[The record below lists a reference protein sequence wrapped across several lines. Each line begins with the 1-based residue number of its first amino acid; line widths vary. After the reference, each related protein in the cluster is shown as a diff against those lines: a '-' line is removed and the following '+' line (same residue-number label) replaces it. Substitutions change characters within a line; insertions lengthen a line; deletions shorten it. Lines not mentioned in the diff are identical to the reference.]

1 MTVVDVSPKT
11 YAEIRDRLRQEG
23 DGSDVG
29 NKLIHLHDIALREE
43 EEGAS
48 EAKGTIVYIA
58 FFTAFAAALIWLV
71 TRIWR

>member
-11 YAEIRDRLRQEG
+11 YAEMRDRLRQ
-23 DGSDVG
+23 DGNGEDVG
-29 NKLIHLHDIALREE
+29 NKLIHLHEVALRE

-48 EAKGTIVYIA
+48 EQKGAIVYIA
-58 FFTAFAAALIWLV
+58 FFAAFAAALIWLV